1 MKLLETKNDKGF
13 SLVEVLV
20 SMVVVSLLLICLV
33 SAFRATRQLN
43 SVASKRDQ
51 AINIASSLMEK
62 LKGTEYETIADNE
75 SNVYNLLAD
84 NVFEPFN
91 FDTASIV
98 KESALN
104 PTYTISGIE
113 GNLSNYKV
121 TLELFPDNYSDENN
135 VKFPAFESLNEDDT
149 VILDTYGMNLVFNK
163 NGDDYIREDDGYK
176 YSYSDTDSWDN
187 LALME
192 FGDRNKAYIDKIYQ
206 EKCDEI
212 DDYNEAHA
220 DSGIILEYPEFGI
233 DPYRYKTDDELKA
246 IIDKEFSIDIEG
258 HTNYAVISVKIDYI
272 MKDDIAPTVIGEDI
286 DNIVTYDIVRSST
299 YEKIENVYF
308 LYDESFYDSDTIK
321 VNNGVGDSNDSSI
334 PFNLFVLVQNEYNKD
349 AVKSIMDLRSDIYKK
364 ATANKLTFKYNQV
377 SPVANLL
384 TLYTNCD
391 KVTVVSPIVTR
402 IDTNYAY
409 RQAEART
416 RYYGVKITV
425 TDGSDTFLYSTVE
438 SGILK

>member
-1 MKLLETKNDKGF
+1 MKLLDNKNDKGF
-13 SLVEVLV
+13 SLVEVLI
-20 SMVVVSLLLICLV
+20 SMIVVSLLLICLV

-62 LKGTEYETIADNE
+62 LKGVEYESISDNE
-75 SNVYNLLAD
+75 NAVFSLLVE
-84 NVFEPFN
+84 NEFEPFD
-91 FDTASIV
+91 FSTASIV

-121 TLELFPDNYSDENN
+121 TLELFPDSYSDENN
-135 VKFPAFESLNEDDT
+135 VKFPIFESLNEADT
-149 VILDTYGMNLVFNK
+149 MMLDTYGMNLVFNK
-163 NGDDYIREDDGYK
+163 NDENYIKETDEYK
-176 YSYSDTDSWDN
+176 YSYSDTNSWDN

-192 FGDRNKAYIDKIYQ
+192 FEDRNKAYINKIGVG
-206 EKCDEI
+206 
-212 DDYNEAHA
+212 A
-220 DSGIILEYPEFGI
+220 
-233 DPYRYKTDDELKA
+233 YKTESELKSM
-246 IIDKEFSIDIEG
+246 IDKEFSIDIKG
-258 HTNYAVISVKIDYI
+258 DTNSAVISVKINYI
-272 MKDDIAPTVIGEDI
+272 MKDSIAPTVIGENI
-286 DNIVTYDIVRSST
+286 DNTVTYDIVRSNT
-299 YEKIENVYF
+299 YERLENIYF
-308 LYDESFYDSDTIK
+308 LYNESFYNSDTIK
-321 VNNGVGDSNDSSI
+321 VNNGVVGNNDSSI

-349 AVKSIMDLRSDIYKK
+349 AVKNIMNLRSDIYKK
-364 ATANKLTFKYNQV
+364 ATANKLNFKYNQV

-391 KVTVVSPIVTR
+391 KVKVISPIIKRV
-402 IDTNYAY
+402 DTNYAY
-409 RQAEART
+409 RQGESRT

>member
-1 MKLLETKNDKGF
+1 MKLLDNKNDKGF
-13 SLVEVLV
+13 SLVEVLIT
-20 SMVVVSLLLICLV
+20 MVVVSLLMICLV

-62 LKGTEYETIADNE
+62 LKGVEYESISDNE
-75 SNVYNLLAD
+75 NAVFSLLAE
-84 NVFEPFN
+84 NEFEPFD
-91 FDTASIV
+91 FTTASIV

-135 VKFPAFESLNEDDT
+135 VKFPVFESLNEADT
-149 VILDTYGMNLVFNK
+149 IMLDTYGMNLVFNK
-163 NGDDYIREDDGYK
+163 NDENYIKEADEYK
-176 YSYSDTDSWDN
+176 YSYSDINSWDN

-192 FGDRNKAYIDKIYQ
+192 FKDRNKAYINKIGVG
-206 EKCDEI
+206 
-212 DDYNEAHA
+212 A
-220 DSGIILEYPEFGI
+220 
-233 DPYRYKTDDELKA
+233 YKTESELKA
-246 IIDKEFSIDIEG
+246 IIDKEFSIDIKG
-258 HTNYAVISVKIDYI
+258 DTNSAVISVKINYI
-272 MKDDIAPTVIGEDI
+272 MKDSIAPTVIGENI
-286 DNIVTYDIVRSST
+286 DNTVTYDIVRSNT
-299 YEKIENVYF
+299 YNRIENVYF
-308 LYDESFYDSDTIK
+308 LYNESFYNSDTIK
-321 VNNGVGDSNDSSI
+321 VNNGVDGNNNSSI

-349 AVKSIMDLRSDIYKK
+349 AVKNIMNLRSDIYKK
-364 ATANKLTFKYNQV
+364 ATANKLNFRYNQV

-391 KVTVVSPIVTR
+391 KVKVISPIIKRV
-402 IDTNYAY
+402 DTNYAY
-409 RQAEART
+409 RQGESRT

-438 SGILK
+438 SGILN